1 MILGGWAFRLP
12 PIEGELL
19 SSCLARNARAHGTSP
34 QRFLELFWP
43 GEATWNRDLD
53 RRPAVLPRRGSTADW
68 SQEIAGYLGIPVDK
82 VRQATLQ
89 GWRET
94 LADAR
99 LPSHGD
105 TPLLLSV
112 GVYHRKRLR
121 HGLQYC
127 PECLGEGTP
136 HYRRVWRLAFAVACR
151 EHGRALLDACPN
163 CDAPVAPHRAAGS
176 LTDCHACGFSLM
188 RASGGRVVPDG
199 AIKLQQG
206 LIALLGAADPA
217 GAARPCTARDAF
229 DRVRALLAAS
239 TARPV
244 QRALRDALGLG
255 AAEFAATPRLRFEQS
270 RVAVRVA
277 CLETVATW
285 SASWPAS
292 FRTGA
297 AAAKLTRRSFARA
310 HLDEALAAEV
320 AMLPAGHLRR
330 RPAYVP
336 VLATPS
342 LRRLRR
348 HDPVAYRAARAQRIL
363 AALGRT
369 T

>member
-1 MILGGWAFRLP
+1 MIRGGWAFRLP

-53 RRPAVLPRRGSTADW
+53 RKPLARRGKAADW
-68 SQEIAGYLGIPVDK
+68 IGEIAGHLGIPADE
-82 VRQATLQ
+82 VRRATLQ
-89 GWRET
+89 RWRET
-94 LADAR
+94 LGDAR

-127 PECLGEGTP
+127 PECLGEGTA
-136 HYRRVWRLAFAVACR
+136 HYRRVWRLAFVVACH
-151 EHGRALLDACPN
+151 EHGRALLDACPS
-163 CDAPVAPHRAAGS
+163 CDAPVVPHRAAGS
-176 LTDCHACGFSLM
+176 LTDCHACGFSLT
-188 RASGGRVVPDG
+188 RASGGRGVPDG
-199 AIKLQQG
+199 PVKLQQG
-206 LIALLGAADPA
+206 LVALLGAAGLAEAVQPRA
-217 GAARPCTARDAF
+217 ARDAF

-255 AAEFAATPRLRFEQS
+255 AIELAATPRLRFEQA
-270 RVAVRVA
+270 RVAVRIA
-277 CLETVATW
+277 CLETVAAW
-285 SASWPAS
+285 LASWPGS

-297 AAAKLTRRSFARA
+297 AAASLTQRSFART

-320 AMLPAGHLRR
+320 ARLPAGNARQRR
-330 RPAYVP
+330 AYVP
-336 VLATPS
+336 ILTSPS

-348 HDPVAYRAARAQRIL
+348 HDPVAYRAARARRIL

-369 T
+369 A